1 MLFKMT
7 LHLLAKAQ
15 YGDRQPQA
23 HVTCLAR
30 ILRGSCVAAQP
41 PAHGR
46 VAQVAILNLVHDIL
60 HVVAKFSTSRGTS
73 STRVVTADWY
83 CTVRGRSVHSR
94 STLVDLLR
102 ILVLNL
108 VLEYH

>member
-46 VAQVAILNLVHDIL
+46 VAQVAIHDIQL
-60 HVVAKFSTSRGTS
+60 YYMCCTAVLVVTKFST
-73 STRVVTADWY
+73 
-83 CTVRGRSVHSR
+83 
-94 STLVDLLR
+94 
-102 ILVLNL
+102 
-108 VLEYH
+108 

>member
-46 VAQVAILNLVHDIL
+46 VAQVAILKFSTTHDIL
-60 HVVAKFSTSRGTS
+60 
-73 STRVVTADWY
+73 
-83 CTVRGRSVHSR
+83 
-94 STLVDLLR
+94 
-102 ILVLNL
+102 NL
-108 VLEYH
+108 VQL

>member
-46 VAQVAILNLVHDIL
+46 VAQVAIHDIQLCTHTL
-60 HVVAKFSTSRGTS
+60 HVVAKFST
-73 STRVVTADWY
+73 Y
-83 CTVRGRSVHSR
+83 
-94 STLVDLLR
+94 L
-102 ILVLNL
+102 
-108 VLEYH
+108 

>member
-60 HVVAKFSTSRGTS
+60 PCILHEHVYVVAKFST
-73 STRVVTADWY
+73 
-83 CTVRGRSVHSR
+83 
-94 STLVDLLR
+94 
-102 ILVLNL
+102 
-108 VLEYH
+108 

>member
-30 ILRGSCVAAQP
+30 ICARILRGRAATRP
-41 PAHGR
+41 RPRRA
-46 VAQVAILNLVHDIL
+46 
-60 HVVAKFSTSRGTS
+60 SR
-73 STRVVTADWY
+73 
-83 CTVRGRSVHSR
+83 
-94 STLVDLLR
+94 LE
-102 ILVLNL
+102 
-108 VLEYH
+108 VLE

>member
-30 ILRGSCVAAQP
+30 ILRGSCAAAQP

-46 VAQVAILNLVHDIL
+46 VAHVLYSCTNL
-60 HVVAKFSTSRGTS
+60 VVAKFST
-73 STRVVTADWY
+73 Y
-83 CTVRGRSVHSR
+83 
-94 STLVDLLR
+94 
-102 ILVLNL
+102 
-108 VLEYH
+108 